1 MYTSYKKVVTIT
13 NGDFKMT
20 ERLLIKVQY
29 WQGKIAHG
37 GSVNINRIGVISF
50 GMCISNLICYKCN
63 Y

>member
-37 GSVNINRIGVISF
+37 SSVNINRIAVNSFSAYIS
-50 GMCISNLICYKCN
+50 GSVCYKCN

>member
-37 GSVNINRIGVISF
+37 RIGVISF

>member
-37 GSVNINRIGVISF
+37 SSVNINRISVISF
-50 GMCISNLICYKCN
+50 DMCISNLICYKCN

>member
-1 MYTSYKKVVTIT
+1 
-13 NGDFKMT
+13 MT

-37 GSVNINRIGVISF
+37 SSVNINRIAVNSF
-50 GMCISNLICYKCN
+50 GMCISNLMCYKCN

>member
-37 GSVNINRIGVISF
+37 SSVNINRIGVIF
-50 GMCISNLICYKCN
+50 FVYLI
-63 Y
+63 